1 MVSDGQVK
9 ELRRML
15 AQGKSLAA
23 SSRMAEMSEKTARDY
38 RDDDRLPSDRKQPR
52 TYRTRTDPFADV
64 WPEIQQRLEQE
75 PRLKAY
81 TLFGWLQASRPGE
94 FADSTRRTFERRV
107 SQWQGLH
114 GPGKP
119 VFFSQEH
126 HPGELAASD
135 FTVCNELS
143 VTIAGRKF
151 EHSFYHCVLTYSNIE
166 SVSLCFSESFEA
178 LSEGIQKSF
187 WEFGGVPLRHRTDS
201 LSAAVKNHSSR
212 KSHTDR
218 YTALM
223 DHYQCQPQRTNAR
236 CANENGD
243 VESSNRHFKA
253 RIDQALLLRGSRD
266 FASRE
271 EYVALVEGLVATANS
286 NRRQRLSEEQAALQ
300 RLPDQRL
307 DTADLLLGIRVGKG
321 STIRVRTNIYSVP
334 SRLIGKQV
342 DVRIEAEHIE
352 VTYQGHSIQTMPR
365 LFGKQGVSINYRH
378 VIDSLVRKPGAFAQY
393 KYQHEMFPT
402 SQFRMAYDMLSR
414 AHASKVADK
423 QYVKILELAAKESQD
438 AVDHALRVLIGAGVA
453 VDFQVI
459 EVMVQDAADL
469 PLATQVN
476 IEAPDLSEFDC
487 LYSTFDKESLSDEQ
501 VKNPIPET
509 GCQNHGGLESDVQQT
524 AIDSIT
530 ETGSE
535 PNRTQSR
542 SGADRAVSGATD
554 AELSGSLRGGRNA
567 SVDRGLEPFGL
578 LVGADDVGMRITA
591 GGADQAHVDSF
602 EVTAGQDVGVLRLQP
617 LTASHDS
624 ADGNT
629 QGRFVLGAARERVA
643 VRQARFGQESCLV
656 CVGPAADLAGTQ
668 SLVHDLRDAGSTA
681 ANCQAG
687 LAVAETVQETIE
699 LRGLD
704 HRRLGL
710 CPAEPRGDG
719 SLVHAAGR
727 TIRARQC
734 DVDQQLGVQQVGS
747 DLQGHDDH
755 RGRNRSAGSPQRD
768 HRDERPKLPNR
779 NRKEGQSKNLFPRLK
794 NEKLDYF
801 NRSSNCR

>member
-9 ELRRML
+9 ELRRMI

-38 RDDDRLPSDRKQPR
+38 RDDDRLPSNRKQPR

-81 TLFGWLQASRPGE
+81 TLFGWLQATRPGE

-107 SQWQGLH
+107 SQWQALH

-126 HPGELAASD
+126 HPGALAASD

-151 EHSFYHCVLTYSNIE
+151 EHSFYHCVLTYSNVE

-178 LSEGIQKSF
+178 LSEGIQKAF

-223 DHYQCQPQRTNAR
+223 AHYQCQPQRTNAR

-271 EYVALVEGLVATANS
+271 EYVALVERLVATANS
-286 NRRQRLSEEQAALQ
+286 NRQQRLSEELAELQ

-334 SRLIGKQV
+334 SRLINKQV
-342 DVRIEAEHIE
+342 DVRIEAEHIK

-365 LFGKQGVSINYRH
+365 LLGKQGVSINYRH

-402 SQFRMAYDMLSR
+402 SQFRMAYDILSR

-453 VDFQVI
+453 VDFEVI
-459 EVMVQDAADL
+459 ELMVHDAASL

-476 IEAPDLSEFDC
+476 IEAPDLNEFDC

-501 VKNPIPET
+501 VEKPIPET
-509 GCQNHGGLESDVQQT
+509 GSPNHGSLESDARQT
-524 AIDSIT
+524 AIDSST
-530 ETGSE
+530 RQGSE
-535 PNRTQSR
+535 PSGTRSR
-542 SGADRAVSGATD
+542 PGADSAVSRITD
-554 AELSGSLRGGRNA
+554 AELSGSLRRNSNAGG
-567 SVDRGLEPFGL
+567 DRRLEPLGL
-578 LVGADDVGMRITA
+578 FIGADDVGMRNAA
-591 GGADQAHVDSF
+591 GGSDQTVADSI
-602 EVTAGQDVGVLRLQP
+602 EVAAWQDVGVIRLQP
-617 LTASHDS
+617 LTAGHDS

-629 QGRFVLGAARERVA
+629 QGRFVLGTARERVV
-643 VRQARFGQESCLV
+643 VRQARFGEESCLV
-656 CVGPAADLAGTQ
+656 CVGPAADLAGPQ
-668 SLVHDLRDAGSTA
+668 LVVHDLRDAGSA
-681 ANCQAG
+681 VADCQTG
-687 LAVAETVQETIE
+687 LAVAQTVQETIE
-699 LRGLD
+699 LRGPN

-710 CPAEPRGDG
+710 CPAKPRGDG
-719 SLVHAAGR
+719 GPVHVVGR

-747 DLQGHDDH
+747 DLQGHHDH
-755 RGRNRSAGSPQRD
+755 RGRDRSAGTPQRD
-768 HRDERPKLPNR
+768 HRDECPKLPYR
-779 NRKEGQSKNLFPRLK
+779 NRKEGQTKELFPPMTK
-794 NEKLDYF
+794 EIINF
-801 NRSSNCR
+801 FIGNSNCR